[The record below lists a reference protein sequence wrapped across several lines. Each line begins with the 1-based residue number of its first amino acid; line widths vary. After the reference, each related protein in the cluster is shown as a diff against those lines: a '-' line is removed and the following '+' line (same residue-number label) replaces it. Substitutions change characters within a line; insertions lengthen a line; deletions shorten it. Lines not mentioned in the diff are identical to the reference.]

1 MSFEDK
7 LTELGI
13 TLPDPPKP
21 EGTSLPAMR
30 VGSYV
35 YATGHLP
42 LAGGEVKF
50 QGKLGREVPLE
61 EGYEAA
67 KISTINCL
75 AAIKS
80 VLGSLDSVE
89 QVVKVVGYV
98 NSAPGF
104 VEQPKV
110 VSGASDLVDKVFGS
124 AGEAAC
130 SAVGVAELPV
140 NSAVQVEL
148 IVKVKQ

>member
-21 EGTSLPAMR
+21 EGTSLPALR
-30 VGSYV
+30 V
-35 YATGHLP
+35 
-42 LAGGEVKF
+42 
-50 QGKLGREVPLE
+50 
-61 EGYEAA
+61 
-67 KISTINCL
+67 NCL